1 MCLIENL
8 ACMLLNMGYSESY
21 PTSAER
27 SPFKEKLEE
36 ADKGAKEAKKGVIF
50 FLRVIDKVNRQKSSI
65 VICDLSAPPTGVP
78 PDTQIPVAKSR
89 DSGNKNFLFW
99 LLSVFYNHKI
109 AVKSISEISI
119 QDIVSP

>member
-65 VICDLSAPPTGVP
+65 VIPPNGIP
-78 PDTQIPVAKSR
+78 PDTQIPVAKYTFSR
-89 DSGNKNFLFW
+89 FIFLGFYINFPRSIFSGVRLKN
-99 LLSVFYNHKI
+99 I
-109 AVKSISEISI
+109 
-119 QDIVSP
+119 

>member
-65 VICDLSAPPTGVP
+65 VICDLSAPPP
-78 PDTQIPVAKSR
+78 LAFRLIHKS
-89 DSGNKNFLFW
+89 
-99 LLSVFYNHKI
+99 
-109 AVKSISEISI
+109 
-119 QDIVSP
+119 Q